1 MFSLNEHNSVLS
13 FFLTL
18 SSFINWVWQSQLDG
32 ALLRILDLAT
42 FIFSHTSK
50 SHLSPWQLCEGG
62 GGEKWKEK
70 RMTQILALK
79 SIFTSA
85 LGRIP
90 FLEKCNI
97 LVLTTHNSL
106 YLLNISHTS
115 VRIQLVWLYLGKLQF
130 SLWFQLITSIYSYIL
145 PF

>member
-1 MFSLNEHNSVLS
+1 MFSLSEHNSVLS

-18 SSFINWVWQSQLDG
+18 SSFINWVWQSQLGG

-50 SHLSPWQLCEGG
+50 SHLSPWQLCEGKKK
-62 GGEKWKEK
+62 KWKE